1 MATPSA
7 VWGSIRTDL
16 ANAGKVN
23 LNAISPYFSGAAPQA
38 GDVVIVTSLSGSG
51 SSTTAPTVTVSPG
64 WVEHYTDSFL
74 FFGAYSCVVKVLSKV
89 LTQAD
94 VDALTVAAYAVSGET
109 AIIET
114 TGGYGVRGA
123 AYASLGF
130 AGQKLTDGTTNITFP
145 ALSAPAGGLV
155 VRSSVPTAI
164 DIANFPN
171 TFPNT
176 FPSGWTRFGLDDNN
190 GNGDNFPAFWHPA
203 PAPLATATTG
213 QANGPYMP
221 NIGFTIS
228 LSDVAGPPTLADL
241 ELSSYEVPSNAPVGY
256 VAANVLN
263 QTPGSALVAR
273 PGMSPKLEL
282 VGTEVR
288 IKAALT
294 LGDGLPVN
302 LNEVLAGATG
312 SPKEYGTVI
321 DVVGPVY
328 SDYVAS
334 ASGTTTLVL
343 PAHQPGDLL
352 VAFLF
357 RDGSTTAPATPAGWT
372 SEATGAGTTCSYR
385 LVWKKATTSA
395 ESPGAATTATS
406 TIVSCY
412 RPGPGYVLS
421 MGATSRANGS
431 STSLT
436 YQSLSMQATDGTSRV
451 AAFAGHRSVNTALET
466 PPAGMVLR
474 HSVVDATDE
483 ASAFDTNGGV
493 SSWSAK
499 TVGVSGTSSGWITI
513 TFEIK
518 AALDVPPPVGTV
530 TFRAFMIH

>member
-1 MATPSA
+1 MATPVF
-7 VWGSIRTDL
+7 VWGREAGLAAGQTNLYLGTAQNPYGRTPAIGDT
-16 ANAGKVN
+16 AIVVVTSFSTNVFPAITPNAGWTILHNTELPLYGGMYKGRTLVLIGELTETVTLSDIGTAN
-23 LNAISPYFSGAAPQA
+23 GELINTVTGWGFSGAAQ
-38 GDVVIVTSLSGSG
+38 GSIA
-51 SSTTAPTVTVSPG
+51 SSIFS
-64 WVEHYTDSFL
+64 
-74 FFGAYSCVVKVLSKV
+74 
-89 LTQAD
+89 
-94 VDALTVAAYAVSGET
+94 VDANVT
-109 AIIET
+109 A
-114 TGGYGVRGA
+114 
-123 AYASLGF
+123 
-130 AGQKLTDGTTNITFP
+130 ITFP
-145 ALSAPAGGLV
+145 AVSTTPGALVIRIANRMSATEGQWPKTTPAGYTRA
-155 VRSSVPTAI
+155 RSTAAGVEENVY
-164 DIANFPN
+164 DTAA
-171 TFPNT
+171 
-176 FPSGWTRFGLDDNN
+176 
-190 GNGDNFPAFWHPA
+190 AFR
-203 PAPLATATTG
+203 TATGSVEAISESIPLG
-213 QANGPYMP
+213 QQGSMP
-221 NIGFTIS
+221 GLAYSIS

-263 QTPGSALVAR
+263 QTSGSALVAQ

-294 LGDGLPVN
+294 FGDGLPVN

-321 DVVGPVY
+321 DVVGPLY
-328 SDYVAS
+328 SQYVAS

-357 RDGSTTAPATPAGWT
+357 RDGSTTAPVTPAGWT
-372 SEATGAGTTCSYR
+372 SAATGTGTTCSYR

-421 MGATSRANGS
+421 MGATAQGNGA

-451 AAFAGHRSVNTALET
+451 AAFAGHRSVNTALEN

-499 TVGVSGTSSGWITI
+499 TVGVGGTSSGWITT